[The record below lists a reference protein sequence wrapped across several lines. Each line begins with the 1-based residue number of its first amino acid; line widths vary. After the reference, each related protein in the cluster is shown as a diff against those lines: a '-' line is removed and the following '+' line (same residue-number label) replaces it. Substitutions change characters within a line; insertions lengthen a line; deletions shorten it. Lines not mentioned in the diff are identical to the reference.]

1 MTLETGNKHRYEATK
16 GLFDNLLRAGGSI
29 NIYMPKPAGALFNLF
44 TDPKQRKFDKRK
56 FRSTVRY
63 MRDKEYIGFKEKGDE
78 ITLTL
83 LEKGHEKALKY
94 SVEDMKI
101 EIPAVWDK
109 KWRLVLFDIPEEQRL
124 ARNVLKEKL
133 DELGFAVIQKSV
145 YAYPYACHNELDF
158 LRALYNIAPYVK
170 LMVVEKI
177 EDEELLKKR
186 FGL

>member
-1 MTLETGNKHRYEATK
+1 MNAEHNNKRRYEATK
-16 GLFDNLLRAGGSI
+16 QLLLDLLKTASGLTIL
-29 NIYMPKPAGALFNLF
+29 MHKPAGSLWDVTPFLIDNE
-44 TDPKQRKFDKRK
+44 FDRRK
-56 FRSTVRY
+56 FRSTIRY
-63 MRDKEYIGFKEKGDE
+63 MRKHEYIGFKERGNE
-78 ITLTL
+78 ITITL

-101 EIPAVWDK
+101 DIPLTWDK

-145 YAYPYACHNELDF
+145 YAYPYPCHNELDF
-158 LRALYNIAPYVK
+158 LRTLYNIVPFVK
-170 LMVVEKI
+170 LMVVDKI
-177 EDEELLKKR
+177 EEEDTLKQR